1 MTEQKA
7 QPEEWKFDENG
18 KVTNRALAEMIV
30 SSLFYA
36 KPRVVAESDHDRAI
50 DIVEEE
56 LNVVDAQ
63 GKTWRVS
70 QKEPQ

>member
-1 MTEQKA
+1 MTEEKPH
-7 QPEEWKFDENG
+7 PEEWRFDENG

-36 KPRVVAESDHDRAI
+36 KPRVVAESDYDRAI

-56 LNVVDAQ
+56 INVVEAQ
-63 GKTWRVS
+63 GKTWREN
-70 QKEPQ
+70 QKETQ